1 MFEQCLGCVLSVI
14 NPAFKRIG
22 IKSGSEM
29 LLKVFLL
36 APLKNNFGRLQRLQE
51 FVYIIVRS
59 FGEKKFTCCDVE
71 KGDAGLLVCKMN

>member
-1 MFEQCLGCVLSVI
+1 
-14 NPAFKRIG
+14 
-22 IKSGSEM
+22 M